1 MLTITTS
8 GETFLVIFSYT
19 YYVMATNHRAHWKYK
34 NLTVVF
40 IGVVLAIILSR
51 NEAFHSFLLHLG
63 NFGYIGAFIAGI
75 LFVSTFTVA
84 TSALVL
90 LVLAETLSPLEI
102 GLIAGLGAVVGDM
115 VIFRLIKDNLA
126 NEIEDIYNHIDTKK
140 HLKKLLHSK
149 YFNWSLPLI
158 GAIIIASPLPD
169 EMGISLIN
177 LSKMS
182 TFKFVLI
189 SYILNSIGIF
199 LIVSA
204 SVVVKS

>member
-1 MLTITTS
+1 MNL
-8 GETFLVIFSYT
+8 G
-19 YYVMATNHRAHWKYK
+19 HRIHWRYK
-34 NLTVVF
+34 NLTIVF
-40 IGVVLAIILSR
+40 IGVILAIVLSR
-51 NEAFHSFLLHLG
+51 NEVFHSFLLNLG
-63 NFGYIGAFIAGI
+63 NWGYIGAFVAGI
-75 LFVSTFTVA
+75 LFVSTFTVS

-90 LVLAETLSPLEI
+90 LVLAESLSPLEI

-115 VIFRLIKDNLA
+115 LIFNLIKDNLS
-126 NEIEDIYNHIDTKK
+126 NEIEDLYDQMDTGH
-140 HLKKLLHSK
+140 HLKKLFHSK
-149 YFNWSLPLI
+149 YFSWSLPLF

-182 TFKFVLI
+182 RLKFVLI

-204 SVVVKS
+204 SVVVKP